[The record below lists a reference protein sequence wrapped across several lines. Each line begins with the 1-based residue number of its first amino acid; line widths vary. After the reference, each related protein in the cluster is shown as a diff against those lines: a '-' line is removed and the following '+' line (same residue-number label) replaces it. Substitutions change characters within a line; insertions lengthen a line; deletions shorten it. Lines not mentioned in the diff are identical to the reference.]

1 MTLTRRNP
9 NWLPSVFNDLFD
21 NNEWMLER
29 THAIT
34 SPAVNVIERE
44 NEYCVEVAAPGM
56 TKDDFNVHLDEDGNL
71 VISLEKKEE
80 NKEEDKKNGHYLRRE
95 FSYSQFRQVMIL
107 PDDVD
112 RDKISARVENG
123 VLSVELLKKSQEAIK
138 ETKKI
143 EIK

>member
-1 MTLTRRNP
+1 MALIRRNQ

-21 NNEWMLER
+21 NNDWIER

-34 SPAVNVIERE
+34 SPAINVIERE
-44 NEYCVEVAAPGM
+44 NEYCVEIAAPGM

-71 VISLEKKEE
+71 VVSLEKKEE
-80 NKEEDKKNGHYLRRE
+80 NNEEKQNGHYLRRE

-112 RDKISARVENG
+112 RDKISAHVENG
-123 VLSVELLKKSQEAIK
+123 VLTVDLLKKSQETAR
-138 ETKKI
+138 EAKKI

>member
-1 MTLTRRNP
+1 MALIRRNQ

-21 NNEWMLER
+21 NNDWIER

-44 NEYCVEVAAPGM
+44 NEYSVEIAAPGM

-71 VISLEKKEE
+71 VISLEKKVNNEE
-80 NKEEDKKNGHYLRRE
+80 KENGHYLRRE

-112 RDKISARVENG
+112 RDKISAHVENG
-123 VLSVELLKKSQEAIK
+123 VLTVDLLKKSQEAAR
-138 ETKKI
+138 ESKKI

>member
-1 MTLTRRNP
+1 MALIRRNQ

-21 NNEWMLER
+21 NNDWIER

-34 SPAVNVIERE
+34 SPAINVIERE
-44 NEYCVEVAAPGM
+44 NEYCVEIAAPGM

-71 VISLEKKEE
+71 VVSLEKKEE
-80 NKEEDKKNGHYLRRE
+80 NNEEKQNGHYLRRE

-112 RDKISARVENG
+112 HDKISAHVENG
-123 VLSVELLKKSQEAIK
+123 VLTVELMKKSQEAAR
-138 ETKKI
+138 EAKKI

>member
-1 MTLTRRNP
+1 MALIRRNQ

-21 NNEWMLER
+21 NNDWIER

-34 SPAVNVIERE
+34 SPAINVIERE
-44 NEYCVEVAAPGM
+44 NEYSVEIAAPGM
-56 TKDDFNVHLDEDGNL
+56 TKDDFNVHLDEEGNL
-71 VISLEKKEE
+71 VVSLEKKEE
-80 NKEEDKKNGHYLRRE
+80 NKEENKKNGHFLCRE

-123 VLSVELLKKSQEAIK
+123 VLTIDLLKKSQEPAK
-138 ETKKI
+138 EAKKI

>member
-1 MTLTRRNP
+1 MALIRRNQ

-21 NNEWMLER
+21 NNEWIER

-34 SPAVNVIERE
+34 SPAINVIERE
-44 NEYCVEVAAPGM
+44 NEYCVEIAAPGM

-71 VISLEKKEE
+71 VVSLEKKEE
-80 NKEEDKKNGHYLRRE
+80 NNEEKQNGHYLRRE

-112 RDKISARVENG
+112 HDKISAHVENG
-123 VLSVELLKKSQEAIK
+123 VLTVELMKKSQEAAR
-138 ETKKI
+138 EAKKI

>member
-1 MTLTRRNP
+1 MALIRRNQ

-21 NNEWMLER
+21 SNDWIER

-44 NEYCVEVAAPGM
+44 NEYSVEIAAPGM
-56 TKDDFNVHLDEDGNL
+56 TKDDFNVHLDEEGNL
-71 VISLEKKEE
+71 VISLEKKVNNEE
-80 NKEEDKKNGHYLRRE
+80 KENGHYLRRE

-112 RDKISARVENG
+112 RDKISAHVENG
-123 VLSVELLKKSQEAIK
+123 VLTVDLLKKSQEAAK
-138 ETKKI
+138 EAKKI

>member
-1 MTLTRRNP
+1 MALIRRNQ

-21 NNEWMLER
+21 NNDWIER

-44 NEYCVEVAAPGM
+44 NEYSVEIAAPGM
-56 TKDDFNVHLDEDGNL
+56 TKDDFNVHLDEEGNL
-71 VISLEKKEE
+71 VISLEKKMNNEE
-80 NKEEDKKNGHYLRRE
+80 KENGHYLRRE

-112 RDKISARVENG
+112 RDKISAHVENG
-123 VLSVELLKKSQEAIK
+123 VLTVDLLKKSQEAAK
-138 ETKKI
+138 EAKKI